1 MTSMVLRKSYAY
13 SMIDGLE
20 APCAGA
26 RNDAAS
32 TDLRCTPWQRSRG
45 FTLIEL
51 VVVMLL
57 LAIMA
62 GMIVVNLNPSDPAD
76 VRQEAERLALLIQAA
91 QQEAILQ
98 GHVYAIT
105 LERRGYHFLRL
116 NQKGALARVSQDE
129 VLRARELP
137 GDMRISAVEVDGKL
151 QGETPGIVLLPS
163 GQLPVFTITLRKGTS
178 RWHVTGSTAGGIKP
192 TDPLEAHAAS

>member
-1 MTSMVLRKSYAY
+1 MVLRKSYAY

-45 FTLIEL
+45 FTFIEL

-62 GMIVVNLNPSDPAD
+62 GMIMVNLNPSDPAD
-76 VRQEAERLALLIQAA
+76 VRHQ
-91 QQEAILQ
+91 
-98 GHVYAIT
+98 
-105 LERRGYHFLRL
+105 
-116 NQKGALARVSQDE
+116 
-129 VLRARELP
+129 
-137 GDMRISAVEVDGKL
+137 
-151 QGETPGIVLLPS
+151 
-163 GQLPVFTITLRKGTS
+163 
-178 RWHVTGSTAGGIKP
+178 
-192 TDPLEAHAAS
+192 